1 MLLLDGMPES
11 NIKKSDDSYD
21 SWEDHNRKPRPKP
34 KQQES
39 PLSTINGKYVFLL
52 FSNDKHELI

>member
-1 MLLLDGMPES
+1 MPQSE
-11 NIKKSDDSYD
+11 IKKSDDSYD

-39 PLSTINGKYVFLL
+39 PLSTINGKYVLLL
-52 FSNDKHELI
+52 FKI